1 MPILLY
7 FGYCWGLLGRHSL
20 LLQYLF
26 QCNCPATSEEA
37 RYPKNVGV
45 IVSACSD
52 FKFHVNIS
60 PSGRLLY
67 IQEKNS
73 GVTSYYLLD
82 LQTMRRVDIND
93 QPLSSFLT
101 DDLWYL
107 DSHGEKYIIDRITGV
122 KFPIE
127 KFVYSRPNGQ
137 INRKA
142 NQPFL
147 LESLRQSQQIFLIGP
162 STDTVV
168 A

>member
-1 MPILLY
+1 
-7 FGYCWGLLGRHSL
+7 
-20 LLQYLF
+20 
-26 QCNCPATSEEA
+26 
-37 RYPKNVGV
+37 
-45 IVSACSD
+45 
-52 FKFHVNIS
+52 
-60 PSGRLLY
+60 
-67 IQEKNS
+67 
-73 GVTSYYLLD
+73 
-82 LQTMRRVDIND
+82 MRRVDIND

-162 STDTVV
+162 STDTVLALAANFRV
-168 A
+168 HSEWNFVFDRFDLPNFDTEQFL